1 MPRCQVR
8 GHVLWGR
15 FGISWRTVPCPAWD
29 EPCASRRPGGIFH
42 VTARGVRRGVVFVDE
57 FDYQRYLRLLERTVP
72 RDRWVIH
79 AYCLM
84 PNHVHLL
91 VRLRESTLS
100 VGVHRLH
107 CVYARRFNERHG
119 FVGHA
124 FDARFSSTLIAGEA
138 HHLEALRYIAL
149 NPVRAGLCDEPEDW
163 PWSSYPSA
171 AGLVL
176 EGPLVAVREV
186 RELIGGYRTGA
197 RRYRQFVADGRRA
210 AA

>member
-1 MPRCQVR
+1 V
-8 GHVLWGR
+8 GR
-15 FGISWRTVPCPAWD
+15 ALRIQEV
-29 EPCASRRPGGIFH
+29 GGIFH

-57 FDYQRYLRLLERTVP
+57 FDYQLYLRLLERTLR
-72 RDRWVIH
+72 RDRWAIH

-107 CVYARRFNERHG
+107 CAYARRFNGRHG
-119 FVGHA
+119 FAGHA

-138 HHLEALRYIAL
+138 HHFEALRYIAL

-163 PWSSYPSA
+163 QWSSYPA
-171 AGLVL
+171 VAGHVRGGSLVVV
-176 EGPLVAVREV
+176 GEV
-186 RELIGGYRTGA
+186 RELFGGDRNGA
-197 RRYRQFVADGRRA
+197 RRYRQFVDDGRRA
-210 AA
+210 VA